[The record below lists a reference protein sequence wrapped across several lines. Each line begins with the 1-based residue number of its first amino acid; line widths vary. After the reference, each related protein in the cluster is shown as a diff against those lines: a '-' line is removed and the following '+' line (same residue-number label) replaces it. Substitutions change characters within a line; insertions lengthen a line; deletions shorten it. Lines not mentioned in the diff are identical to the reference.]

1 MATKRE
7 EQKADTR
14 RRILDVSGR
23 AFRQHGYGGAGV
35 DGLAK
40 AAGVTSGAFYAHF
53 GSKAQAFDEAVADGM
68 AQLVQGIR
76 YFQTTF
82 GTHWWPE
89 FVRFYLGAKRTCDLS
104 DACTLQTL
112 PIELARSGDA
122 AKTGFEQALAQV
134 VATLVEGPPCVGSPH
149 DLPSAYAALSTL
161 IGAVT
166 LARAVATPEVA
177 AAMAQAAECA
187 LLGRAA
193 RE

>member
-1 MATKRE
+1 MKLAILSRNAKLYS
-7 EQKADTR
+7 TR
-14 RRILDVSGR
+14 RLVEAARVRGHSVRILDPLRCYLRISSDG
-23 AFRQHGYGGAGV
+23 FDMHYKGAPIT
-35 DGLAK
+35 D
-40 AAGVTSGAFYAHF
+40 YH
-53 GSKAQAFDEAVADGM
+53 AV
-68 AQLVQGIR
+68 V
-76 YFQTTF
+76 
-82 GTHWWPE
+82 
-89 FVRFYLGAKRTCDLS
+89 VTCDLS

-122 AKTGFEQALAQV
+122 AKAAFEQALAQV
-134 VATLVEGPPCVGSPH
+134 VATLVEGPPCVGAPH